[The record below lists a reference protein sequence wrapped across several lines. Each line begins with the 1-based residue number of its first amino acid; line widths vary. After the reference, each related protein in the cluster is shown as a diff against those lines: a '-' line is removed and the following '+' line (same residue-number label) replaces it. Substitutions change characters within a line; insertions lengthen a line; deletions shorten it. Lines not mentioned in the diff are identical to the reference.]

1 MNKYKTKA
9 LSNDLLNLEEKKKKQ
24 HYTYTWKERMVNIV
38 SQHTVSGD
46 IVLKRSGN
54 FRSSFA
60 NQSKLNNK
68 NTVVAMIKEN
78 LKLVNALN

>member
-1 MNKYKTKA
+1 
-9 LSNDLLNLEEKKKKQ
+9 
-24 HYTYTWKERMVNIV
+24 MVNIV

-68 NTVVAMIKEN
+68 NTVVTMLKEN